1 MSNAFNNA
9 AKLAK
14 TFSLLEPRFGAVVGA
29 SNNTTAIQAAIT
41 AVEAV
46 NGTLEIPA
54 GTWWASTLT
63 ISDNL
68 RIVCPE
74 PAGAILKQIAGTNAN
89 FVTIGY
95 AVVQNPIIENITI
108 DGNSA
113 NNTSG
118 NGLHLTT
125 HAETDP
131 SVTYGFS
138 VTLRNSYI
146 QNCADRC
153 LYVGT
158 NRNMGHVENTEL
170 KRGDSLLY
178 ITGSSDWR
186 FVHARFAFPLA
197 GAAVVAGPGADN
209 VFIGCAMYGAL
220 TEACVQLTTQSSSP
234 TKLIGCTINYNQRDG
249 LLIQGQTGI
258 ARSVGHMIHGCWFAE
273 NGLETDNTYS
283 HIKCT
288 DTSGASFIGN
298 NFRYGGSGNKAKYL
312 IETTGVAGYHQWVG
326 NTWDQSSAPYG
337 TAISNNNAYLRL
349 RVEDLAVEGT
359 SYFGADVADL
369 TANSLRVPKGVS
381 GGNYVQING
390 RASGT
395 GPDISAEGV
404 DGAVV
409 LRASSKGAAAVE
421 IWTNSRSSRA
431 ARFMPITSAV
441 NRLDFYPG
449 AIGDSVRIVAASS
462 TDPHVDLSLEP
473 QGTEGCLT
481 IPADGLRNYADDTAA
496 AAGGVPVRGLYH
508 TTGAVKIRLS

>member
-29 SNNTTAIQAAIT
+29 SNNTAAIQAAIT

-125 HAETDP
+125 NAETDP
-131 SVTYGFS
+131 AVTYGFS

-186 FVHARFAFPLA
+186 FVHARFAFPID
-197 GAAVVAGPGADN
+197 GIGVEIESGADN
-209 VFIGCAMYGAL
+209 VFLGCAMYGAL
-220 TEACVQLTTQSSSP
+220 AYPCVKLAGTANSP
-234 TKLIGCTINYNQRDG
+234 TKLIGCTINANQRDG
-249 LLIQGQTGI
+249 LYIIGPSGI
-258 ARSVGHMIHGCWFAE
+258 ARGISHIIQGCWFAE
-273 NGLETDNTYS
+273 NSLETDDTYS
-283 HIKCT
+283 HIKCE
-288 DTSGASFIGN
+288 DVSGVVFSGNSF
-298 NFRYGGSGNKAKYL
+298 RWLGSGNRPKYL
-312 IETTGVAGYHQWVG
+312 VQFAGVTVAVEWTGNGWSRTSV
-326 NTWDQSSAPYG
+326 PYG
-337 TAISNNNAYLRL
+337 TAITNTAYRL
-349 RVEDLAVEGT
+349 ETAVEGLNI
-359 SYFGADVADL
+359 GGRIK
-369 TANSLRVPKGVS
+369 ANSLT
-381 GGNYVQING
+381 Y
-390 RASGT
+390 
-395 GPDISAEGV
+395 
-404 DGAVV
+404 
-409 LRASSKGAAAVE
+409 
-421 IWTNSRSSRA
+421 
-431 ARFMPITSAV
+431 
-441 NRLDFYPG
+441 
-449 AIGDSVRIVAASS
+449 
-462 TDPHVDLSLEP
+462 
-473 QGTEGCLT
+473 
-481 IPADGLRNYADDTAA
+481 IPNHADDTAA
-496 AAGGVPVRGLYH
+496 AAGGVALYSVYRN
-508 TTGAVKIRLS
+508 GSILMIRVT